1 MWENIPCKTTVVI
14 ALDLPDSDFVSNHKT
29 NILCFAP
36 GAAIMRVI
44 YLAVAFGLIGVLV
57 AKATKD
63 QNNKFDDVWRERME
77 ETMAKMTKT
86 IDQLGRQVKLQQ
98 LFVEERIRSDGSSG
112 IKQTRL
118 VQQGKQSYGP
128 EH

>member
-1 MWENIPCKTTVVI
+1 
-14 ALDLPDSDFVSNHKT
+14 
-29 NILCFAP
+29 
-36 GAAIMRVI
+36 MRVI
-44 YLAVAFGLIGVLV
+44 YLAVAFGLIEGLV
-57 AKATKD
+57 AKATKNQD
-63 QNNKFDDVWRERME
+63 HKFDDMWRERME
-77 ETMAKMTKT
+77 ETMAKMAKT

-118 VQQGKQSYGP
+118 VQQGKQSYGS

>member
-1 MWENIPCKTTVVI
+1 M
-14 ALDLPDSDFVSNHKT
+14 
-29 NILCFAP
+29 
-36 GAAIMRVI
+36 
-44 YLAVAFGLIGVLV
+44 

-86 IDQLGRQVKLQQ
+86 IDQLGRQLKLQQ

-118 VQQGKQSYGP
+118 VQQGKHKNSP
-128 EH
+128 EE

>member
-14 ALDLPDSDFVSNHKT
+14 ALDLPDSDVVSNHKT

-86 IDQLGRQVKLQQ
+86 IDQLGRQAKLQQ

-118 VQQGKQSYGP
+118 VQQGK
-128 EH
+128 

>member
-1 MWENIPCKTTVVI
+1 M
-14 ALDLPDSDFVSNHKT
+14 
-29 NILCFAP
+29 
-36 GAAIMRVI
+36 
-44 YLAVAFGLIGVLV
+44 

-63 QNNKFDDVWRERME
+63 QNNKFDDVWRECME

-118 VQQGKQSYGP
+118 VQQGK
-128 EH
+128 